1 MNEAELLPVATRAQA
16 WRSLRRSLRH
26 HRALLALTLLAV
38 VGGAVAGVVGP
49 ALVGRIVDVVV
60 DGRDASAV
68 TGPAIGLLVVAVL
81 QGGMTATG
89 LALVARTGELVL
101 ADLRER
107 VVARALDLPL
117 DQVERAGTGD
127 VLARVGGD
135 VAVVSEG
142 VRTAVPAL
150 VEAGMTVALTIVGL
164 AVLDPRFAVAGLCG
178 APVQLLTLRW
188 YLRRSSPIYTAER
201 EAAARRAAQVLGS
214 IEGAATV
221 RAYRLGPEHVDL
233 VRERSEVVFDL
244 NMQATVIRER
254 FYGRLN
260 LAEVIGLGAVL
271 AVGFWLV
278 RDGAAS
284 VGQATAAALL
294 FHRLFDPINTLLGLF
309 DEGQAAAA
317 GLARLVGVAD
327 IPSPPEVAGGVP
339 ADGSVVIEGVGFAYV
354 PGHEVVSEV
363 SLSIAPGERVAVV
376 GASGAGKTT
385 LAKLVAGIH
394 PVTAGRIAIGGVAVD
409 DLGPELRHA
418 VALVTQEVHVFAG
431 PLADD
436 LRLARPAATEA
447 DLRAALDLVG
457 ALGWAEALPQGLATV
472 VGEGGERLSAT
483 QAQQVA
489 LARLVLADPLVAVLD
504 EATAEA
510 GSAGARLLEGAAD
523 RALAGR
529 TAVVVAHRLSQAAAA
544 DRVVVMDAGRVVE
557 VGTHAELVARAGRY
571 AELWSAWSA
580 VGR

>member
-1 MNEAELLPVATRAQA
+1 VSDAELLPVASRAES

-26 HRALLALTLLAV
+26 HRLLLVLTFVAV
-38 VGGAVAGVVGP
+38 VGGAVAGVAGP
-49 ALVGRIVDVVV
+49 TIVGRIVDLVVE
-60 DGRDASAV
+60 GEGASAM
-68 TGPAIGLLVVAVL
+68 TGPAVGLLVVAVL
-81 QGGMTATG
+81 QGGLTATG
-89 LALVARTGELVL
+89 LALVARAGELVL

-107 VVARALDLPL
+107 VVARALGLPL
-117 DQVERAGTGD
+117 DEVERAGTGD

-150 VEAGMTVALTIVGL
+150 VEAGMTVALTVLGL
-164 AVLDPRFAVAGLCG
+164 FVLDPRFAVAGLLG

-188 YLRRSSPIYTAER
+188 YLRRSSPIYAAER

-221 RAYRLGPEHVDL
+221 RAYRLGDEHVERVRARSAASLDL
-233 VRERSEVVFDL
+233 S
-244 NMQATVIRER
+244 MQATVIRER

-260 LAEVIGLGAVL
+260 LAEVIGLAAILVT
-271 AVGFWLV
+271 GFWLV
-278 RDGAAS
+278 RDDVATL
-284 VGQATAAALL
+284 GQATAAALL

-327 IPSPPEVAGGVP
+327 LPEPPAVAGGVP
-339 ADGSVVIEGVGFAYV
+339 ADGRVAIDGVGFAYV
-354 PGHEVVSEV
+354 PGHDVLADVTLAV
-363 SLSIAPGERVAVV
+363 APGERVAVV

-394 PVTAGRIAIGGVAVD
+394 PATSGRVTIGGVAVD
-409 DLGPELRHA
+409 DLGAGLRAA

-436 LRLARPAATEA
+436 LRLARPTATDDE
-447 DLRAALDLVG
+447 LRSALEVVG
-457 ALGWAEALPQGLATV
+457 ALGWADALPAGLATP
-472 VGEGGERLSAT
+472 VGDGGHRLSAT
-483 QAQQVA
+483 EAQQVA

-510 GSAGARLLEGAAD
+510 GSAGARVLEAAAD

-544 DRVVVMDAGRVVE
+544 DRVVVLEAGRVVE
-557 VGTHAELVARAGRY
+557 VGPHAELVAAAGPY
-571 AELWSAWSA
+571 AALWSAWSST
-580 VGR
+580 RQ